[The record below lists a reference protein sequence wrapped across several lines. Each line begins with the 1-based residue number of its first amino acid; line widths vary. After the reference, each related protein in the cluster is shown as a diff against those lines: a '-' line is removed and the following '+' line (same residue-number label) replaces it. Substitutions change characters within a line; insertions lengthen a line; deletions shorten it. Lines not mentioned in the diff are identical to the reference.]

1 MNLGGIFK
9 MGRLDSGNIHWA
21 LYNDTLQYG
30 RNAMAA
36 LKAAVFSGD
45 MTAERLNAL
54 RNEAAVE
61 AANFIHNLIRDQQ
74 NFKPFAKDVLRFEGV
89 LSGLIKMD
97 AIDRPAAESF
107 GSGAALTGSGDPNS
121 SEPAK

>member
-21 LYNDTLQYG
+21 LYNDTLQHG

-36 LKAAVFSGD
+36 LKAAVFGAD
-45 MTAERLNAL
+45 MTPEKLSKL
-54 RNEAAVE
+54 QDEAAIE
-61 AANFIHNLIRDQQ
+61 ASCFIHSLIRDQQ

-89 LSGLIKMD
+89 LSGLVKMD

-107 GSGAALTGSGDPNS
+107 GSGAALTGSGDPRS